1 MRLLQP
7 LHVYISTLFFFMT
20 LLVGGLIGGLG
31 YHISAGMLQTAAHE
45 QWTRIGPSVQQELH
59 NTLEPAEMALE
70 FLRLHRIAWA
80 TTLQERLNGLNALSQ
95 VFKGAKAV
103 SAVYMAY
110 PNGDFFLLRQLDER
124 SREQLSAP
132 AEAHMMVQSI
142 ERGTVNVGRYIFL
155 DASGEIIESVDR
167 PDYASTYDPRSRS
180 WWREATVSTT
190 LIQTRPY
197 LFHTTHSVGITLAS
211 AASWGGVV
219 VGVDINLATLSDSLA
234 QQKFT
239 PGTQLALVNSRGEL
253 LANEHIEALLNAAN
267 GMNSSMPLLESLH
280 SAPLDHLFKGPGAK
294 DMEQFTDPGGQSWW
308 TASIQVPDKATQDMR
323 LLLAVPEM
331 ELTAAA
337 RQQLQWSTVAT
348 LLIILLSMPVAWL
361 LAQAI
366 SRPLRRLA
374 LDVQAIEQFDFEQ
387 PIQVDSFIK
396 ETHEL
401 GVTLQSMQ
409 GTIRR
414 FLDLSMAV
422 AAEEQFDRLLPRL
435 LKETMLTAGAAS
447 GLLYLAD
454 GDQLYPACG
463 RLADGTAL
471 DDQALATLATIPLPS
486 STSPEQSPISSYG
499 PLLAQ
504 CLRKNAVTSQPLT
517 TADIQGLQLA
527 PSAIAQGLAHSVVIP
542 LLNRRR
548 EYVGAMVLFMP
559 SPPVDTQVAFV
570 AALSGNAAVSLE
582 ARALIEQQKKLFTA
596 FIELIAGAIDAK
608 SPYTASHCA
617 RVPELTKMLAQAACD
632 QTDGAFADF
641 ALSAHDWEAVHV
653 ASWLHDCGKVTTPEF
668 VVDKATKLETIYNRI
683 HEVRMRFEVLKR
695 DAQITMYEAI
705 AAGAHPEQARAT
717 MLQTCRE
724 LDEGFAFVAACNQG
738 GEKLG
743 AAEQERLRHIAQ
755 RTWTRTLD
763 DTLGISMAEAQ
774 RQQSTPLPAQEMLL
788 ADKPAHRIERSPHD
802 QIAPDNVW
810 GFKMQVPELLYNR
823 GELHNLLVARGT
835 LSDEERYKINEHI
848 IQTIKMLTCLPF
860 PQHLRA
866 VPEIAG
872 GHHEKMDGTG
882 YPKGLRR
889 EDMSPVARMIAVAD
903 IFEALTAG
911 DRPYKPRKSLSEVL
925 GLMADMRRSH
935 HIDPDIFELF
945 LRSGVYLE
953 YAQRFIP
960 VEFIDS
966 VNIEDYL
973 Q

>member
-1 MRLLQP
+1 
-7 LHVYISTLFFFMT
+7 
-20 LLVGGLIGGLG
+20 
-31 YHISAGMLQTAAHE
+31 
-45 QWTRIGPSVQQELH
+45 
-59 NTLEPAEMALE
+59 
-70 FLRLHRIAWA
+70 
-80 TTLQERLNGLNALSQ
+80 
-95 VFKGAKAV
+95 
-103 SAVYMAY
+103 
-110 PNGDFFLLRQLDER
+110 
-124 SREQLSAP
+124 
-132 AEAHMMVQSI
+132 
-142 ERGTVNVGRYIFL
+142 
-155 DASGEIIESVDR
+155 
-167 PDYASTYDPRSRS
+167 
-180 WWREATVSTT
+180 
-190 LIQTRPY
+190 
-197 LFHTTHSVGITLAS
+197 
-211 AASWGGVV
+211 
-219 VGVDINLATLSDSLA
+219 
-234 QQKFT
+234 
-239 PGTQLALVNSRGEL
+239 
-253 LANEHIEALLNAAN
+253 
-267 GMNSSMPLLESLH
+267 
-280 SAPLDHLFKGPGAK
+280 
-294 DMEQFTDPGGQSWW
+294 MEQFTDPGGQSWW

-337 RQQLQWSTVAT
+337 RQQLQWSTVVT
-348 LLIILLSMPVAWL
+348 LSIILLSMPVAWL

-387 PIQVDSFIK
+387 PIQVDSLIK

-409 GTIRR
+409 DTIRR

-435 LKETMLTAGAAS
+435 LKETMLTASAAS

-471 DDQALATLATIPLPS
+471 DDQALATLATIPLPP
-486 STSPEQSPISSYG
+486 STSPDPCSCG
-499 PLLAQ
+499 PLLER
-504 CLRKNAVTSQPLT
+504 CLRENAVTSQPLT
-517 TADIQGLQLA
+517 IADIQGLQLA
-527 PSAIAQGLAHSVVIP
+527 PSAIAQGLSHSVVIP

-695 DAQITMYEAI
+695 DAHITMYEAI
-705 AAGAHPEQARAT
+705 AAGAQPEQARAA

-724 LDEGFAFVAACNQG
+724 LDEEFAFVAACNQG

-763 DTLGISMAEAQ
+763 DTLGISLAEAQ
-774 RQQSTPLPAQEMLL
+774 RQQSTPLPAQELLL

-802 QIAPDNVW
+802 QIAPDNV
-810 GFKMQVPELLYNR
+810 
-823 GELHNLLVARGT
+823 
-835 LSDEERYKINEHI
+835 
-848 IQTIKMLTCLPF
+848 
-860 PQHLRA
+860 
-866 VPEIAG
+866 
-872 GHHEKMDGTG
+872 
-882 YPKGLRR
+882 
-889 EDMSPVARMIAVAD
+889 
-903 IFEALTAG
+903 
-911 DRPYKPRKSLSEVL
+911 
-925 GLMADMRRSH
+925 
-935 HIDPDIFELF
+935 
-945 LRSGVYLE
+945 
-953 YAQRFIP
+953 
-960 VEFIDS
+960 
-966 VNIEDYL
+966 
-973 Q
+973 